1 MANGSY
7 LMALATTQM
16 LTVQANHLEMRLLR
30 ISEEKNLK
38 HLQQSAEISRY
49 SSEMMGLVE
58 AKRNE
63 LGENPTSEEYRQNMA
78 QVEEIENEY
87 QMIITSIQDTMNA
100 NEKRLETQQ
109 EVVETRL
116 ESINSSLEEWDKLA
130 LKKAEA
136 NAYFNNN

>member
-16 LTVQANHLEMRLLR
+16 LTVQANHLEMRLLK

-38 HLQQSAEISRY
+38 HLQQSAEISIY
-49 SSEMMGLVE
+49 SSEMTGLVE

-63 LGENPTSEEYRQNMA
+63 LGENPTSEEYRQNMS
-78 QVEEIENEY
+78 EIESIENEY
-87 QMIITSIQDTMNA
+87 QIIINSIQDTMNA

-116 ESINSSLEEWDKLA
+116 ESINSSLDSWKE
-130 LKKAEA
+130 LKNAKAEA
-136 NAYFNNN
+136 NGYFNNN